1 VLLTRAPLYSQTE
14 VYFLVRLA
22 CVRHAASVDS
32 EPGSNSRLILVCIAF
47 RTEVRRLTMR
57 LRSLEKGAEGITCE
71 NDSTKESHH
80 LTTGTFNYV
89 VKDPDCQRLS
99 VQFWI
104 KD

>member
-1 VLLTRAPLYSQTE
+1 
-14 VYFLVRLA
+14 
-22 CVRHAASVDS
+22 
-32 EPGSNSRLILVCIAF
+32 
-47 RTEVRRLTMR
+47 MR

-104 KD
+104 KDQRFAL